1 MGIKTGNMNNTGLT
15 RDNLLEV
22 SLLTSL
28 ARSAERFTAGERWR
42 EGIND
47 LLGDLGRITGVSR
60 VWIFQV
66 LELDAEKI
74 TQDYTYEWASA
85 PEYKQLDFPVFRK
98 FTNKL
103 GSGDYRKLVESRM
116 SGEWQ
121 KVITSRL
128 SDSFLK
134 TSQTNQNIQS
144 MLTIPIM
151 VDNQL
156 WGVLGFDDCEREY
169 DWSDTEIALLRIASF
184 FIASAILQNRLTVK
198 EKQFGIMQRIVS
210 SGAWEYDVESGHL
223 WSNVNQ
229 LSPFL
234 FAEGEVHL
242 SRNDFLKRVH
252 GDDRRDLYEK
262 ISSFLAGR
270 ENLFTHDLRIRDIA
284 GRYHWV
290 EIISTLGRNSKGF
303 PSKISGIVIDISQ
316 RKEKESLLKKAAE
329 TDSLTGISNRRMFEH
344 KFHALFESCKNRKS
358 RFSLLIIDIDFF
370 KKVND
375 TWGHTAG
382 DQVLKHLTILCIK
395 NLRERDVFA
404 RVGGEEFAL
413 ILQDAT
419 EETGRTIGERIRKS
433 VESTPTIVAGE
444 SISLTISIGCAAY
457 SREDRELTL
466 YSKADQALYRAKSTG
481 RNRVVCHSDSV

>member
-1 MGIKTGNMNNTGLT
+1 METGNIKNTGLT
-15 RDNLLEV
+15 GNNLLEV

-42 EGIND
+42 EGING
-47 LLGDLGRITGVSR
+47 LLEDLGQITGVSR
-60 VWIFQV
+60 VWIFQI
-66 LELDAEKI
+66 LEIDSEQI
-74 TQDYTYEWASA
+74 TQDYTYEWAAA
-85 PEYKQLDFPVFRK
+85 PEYIQLGFPVFRK

-223 WSNVNQ
+223 WSSINQ
-229 LSPFL
+229 FTSFP
-234 FAEGEVHL
+234 FAEGQAHL
-242 SRNDFLKRVH
+242 SLHDFLKRVH
-252 GDDRRDLYEK
+252 KDDRRDFYDK
-262 ISSFLAGR
+262 ITSFLSGGGD
-270 ENLFTHDLRIRDIA
+270 LFNHDLRIQDQA
-284 GRYHWV
+284 GTYHWV
-290 EIISTLGRNSKGF
+290 EIISSLGRNSKGL
-303 PSKISGIVIDISQ
+303 PSRMSGIVIDISQ
-316 RKEKESLLKKAAE
+316 RKEQEDLLKKEAE
-329 TDSLTGISNRRMFEH
+329 TDSLTGILNRRMFDH
-344 KFHALFESCKNRKS
+344 TLHTLFERSKDRNAM
-358 RFSLLIIDIDFF
+358 FSLLMFDIDFF
-370 KKVND
+370 KKIND
-375 TWGHTAG
+375 TWGHTTG
-382 DQVLKHLTILCIK
+382 DQVLKHFTKLCIS
-395 NLRERDVFA
+395 NLREGDIFA

-413 ILQDAT
+413 ILHDAT
-419 EETGRTIGERIRKS
+419 EETGRAAGERIRKS
-433 VESTPTIVAGE
+433 VESTPAV
-444 SISLTISIGCAAY
+444 Y
-457 SREDRELTL
+457 SGPRI
-466 YSKADQALYRAKSTG
+466 
-481 RNRVVCHSDSV
+481 